1 MGSNDGLWA
10 WRDRRRRRRPGP
22 ARVGAR
28 GAVAALVTP
37 VLVTAVALAV
47 PHEAAASAA
56 SLYLLGVV
64 AVSTVGG
71 LWPGLLASVLSFLAL
86 NFYFTE
92 PRHTFVVR
100 RPQDVVAL
108 VVFLAVAAV
117 VGTLVAR
124 ELEARRRAERRAAET
139 ASLQAF
145 TSLLLT
151 DLPLTTLL
159 QQSAASLVES
169 LGLARCSIEV
179 EPSEGQEPVR
189 ATWPDDAGERGGA
202 GGTAC
207 VVPVISGSRS
217 LGTVTAVLPAGAWEL
232 LGGDRRLLEA
242 FAGQIALALD
252 RARTE
257 AEIRVARLDAEV
269 SRSRAALFSPVTHDL
284 RTPLASIKASVTGL
298 IDSADS
304 LDSGQRQDLLR
315 TILEEADRLN
325 RLVGNLLDLARLR
338 AGALTPSLERTG
350 VEDVV
355 EAVIARLR
363 PVLAPFEVRMLI
375 RPSLPEARID
385 PVQID
390 QVFTNVLENAARFSP
405 SGSEIRV
412 TVAGFRGAIEAT
424 VSDQGPGI
432 AQEDRQRVFEPFHS
446 KDAGA
451 GRGGTG
457 LGLAIARA
465 VVQAHGGRM
474 WIEGVPAG
482 GTAVKIRLPAAPE
495 EHAPTGND
503 RDRPAVPASGR
514 AAGAA
519 ATPDAR
525 EP

>member
-108 VVFLAVAAV
+108 V
-117 VGTLVAR
+117 AR
-124 ELEARRRAERRAAET
+124 DRAERRAAET
-139 ASLQAF
+139 ARLQAF
-145 TSLLLT
+145 TSLLLS
-151 DLPLTTLL
+151 DLPLEALL

-189 ATWPDDAGERGGA
+189 ATWPDEAGERGGA

-207 VVPVISGSRS
+207 VVPVISASRS
-217 LGTVTAVLPAGAWEL
+217 LGTVTAVLPAGASEL

-257 AEIRVARLDAEV
+257 AEVRVARLDAEV
-269 SRSRAALFSPVTHDL
+269 SRSRAALFSSVTHDL
-284 RTPLASIKASVTGL
+284 RTPL
-298 IDSADS
+298 
-304 LDSGQRQDLLR
+304 
-315 TILEEADRLN
+315 
-325 RLVGNLLDLARLR
+325 
-338 AGALTPSLERTG
+338 
-350 VEDVV
+350 
-355 EAVIARLR
+355 
-363 PVLAPFEVRMLI
+363 
-375 RPSLPEARID
+375 
-385 PVQID
+385 
-390 QVFTNVLENAARFSP
+390 
-405 SGSEIRV
+405 
-412 TVAGFRGAIEAT
+412 
-424 VSDQGPGI
+424 
-432 AQEDRQRVFEPFHS
+432 
-446 KDAGA
+446 
-451 GRGGTG
+451 
-457 LGLAIARA
+457 
-465 VVQAHGGRM
+465 
-474 WIEGVPAG
+474 
-482 GTAVKIRLPAAPE
+482 
-495 EHAPTGND
+495 
-503 RDRPAVPASGR
+503 
-514 AAGAA
+514 
-519 ATPDAR
+519 
-525 EP
+525 

>member
-100 RPQDVVAL
+100 RPQDVVA
-108 VVFLAVAAV
+108 V

-124 ELEARRRAERRAAET
+124 ALEARDRAERRAAET
-139 ASLQAF
+139 ARLQAF
-145 TSLLLT
+145 TSLLLS
-151 DLPLTTLL
+151 DLPLEALL

-189 ATWPDDAGERGGA
+189 ATWPDEAGERGGA

-207 VVPVISGSRS
+207 VVPVISASRS
-217 LGTVTAVLPAGAWEL
+217 LGTVTAVLPAGASEL

-257 AEIRVARLDAEV
+257 AEVRVARLDAEV
-269 SRSRAALFSPVTHDL
+269 SRSRAALFSSVTHDL

-298 IDSADS
+298 IDSADA
-304 LDSGQRQDLLR
+304 LDADQRQDLLR
-315 TILEEADRLN
+315 TILEESDRLN
-325 RLVGNLLDLARLR
+325 RLVGNLLDLARMR
-338 AGALTPSLERTG
+338 AG
-350 VEDVV
+350 
-355 EAVIARLR
+355 
-363 PVLAPFEVRMLI
+363 
-375 RPSLPEARID
+375 
-385 PVQID
+385 
-390 QVFTNVLENAARFSP
+390 
-405 SGSEIRV
+405 
-412 TVAGFRGAIEAT
+412 
-424 VSDQGPGI
+424 
-432 AQEDRQRVFEPFHS
+432 
-446 KDAGA
+446 
-451 GRGGTG
+451 
-457 LGLAIARA
+457 
-465 VVQAHGGRM
+465 
-474 WIEGVPAG
+474 
-482 GTAVKIRLPAAPE
+482 
-495 EHAPTGND
+495 
-503 RDRPAVPASGR
+503 
-514 AAGAA
+514 
-519 ATPDAR
+519 
-525 EP
+525 

>member
-1 MGSNDGLWA
+1 M
-10 WRDRRRRRRPGP
+10 
-22 ARVGAR
+22 
-28 GAVAALVTP
+28 AALVTP

-124 ELEARRRAERRAAET
+124 ALEARDRAERRAAET
-139 ASLQAF
+139 ARLQAF
-145 TSLLLT
+145 TSLLLS
-151 DLPLTTLL
+151 DLPLEALL

-189 ATWPDDAGERGGA
+189 ATWPDEAGERGGA

-269 SRSRAALFSPVTHDL
+269 SRSRAALFSSVTHDL

-298 IDSADS
+298 IDSADA
-304 LDSGQRQDLLR
+304 LDADQRQDLLR
-315 TILEEADRLN
+315 TILEESDRLN
-325 RLVGNLLDLARLR
+325 RLVGNLLDLARMR

-363 PVLAPFEVRMLI
+363 PVLAPFQIRILVR
-375 RPSLPEARID
+375 PNLPEARID

-390 QVFTNVLENAARFSP
+390 QAFTNVLENAARFSP
-405 SGSEIRV
+405 PGSEIRV
-412 TVAGFRGAIEAT
+412 TVASFQGAIEAT
-424 VSDQGPGI
+424 VADRGPGI
-432 AQEDRQRVFEPFHS
+432 APEDRERVFEPFHTR
-446 KDAGA
+446 DAGP

-457 LGLAIARA
+457 LGLPIARA
-465 VVQAHGGRM
+465 VIQAHGGRM
-474 WIEGVPAG
+474 WVEGVPGG
-482 GTAVKIRLPAAPE
+482 GTAVRIRIPTAPAEDARAGVVPDAAPVRPAAAD
-495 EHAPTGND
+495 APAAV
-503 RDRPAVPASGR
+503 DRP
-514 AAGAA
+514 
-519 ATPDAR
+519 
-525 EP
+525 

>member
-1 MGSNDGLWA
+1 VA
-10 WRDRRRRRRPGP
+10 
-22 ARVGAR
+22 AR
-28 GAVAALVTP
+28 GAAAALLTP
-37 VLVTAVALAV
+37 VLVTLVALAI

-64 AVSTVGG
+64 AVTVVGG
-71 LWPGLLASVLSFLAL
+71 LWPGLATSVLSFLAL
-86 NFYFTE
+86 NYYFTE

-108 VVFLAVAAV
+108 AVFLAVAAV
-117 VGTLVAR
+117 VGALVAR

-159 QQSAASLVES
+159 QRSAASLVES

-179 EPSEGQEPVR
+179 AAAEDEEPLR
-189 ATWPDDAGERGGA
+189 ATWPDPPKRSADPGGQVL
-202 GGTAC
+202 
-207 VVPVISGSRS
+207 VVPVVSGARN
-217 LGTVTAVLPAGAWEL
+217 LGTVTALLPAAQPEPSA
-232 LGGDRRLLEA
+232 GDRRLLEA

-257 AEIRVARLDAEV
+257 AEARVARLDAEANQ
-269 SRSRAALFSPVTHDL
+269 SRAALFSSVTHDL
-284 RTPLASIKASVTGL
+284 RTPLATIKASVTGL
-298 IDSADS
+298 IDSGES